1 MGITFK
7 PPTTSELME
16 IDPWASKG
24 VENYKEICE
33 KFGLDII
40 DHTKLP
46 NPTHLHRRGIIFAHR
61 DLDNILEAK
70 KAGRPFGV
78 LSGLMPSGQIHL
90 GHKMVIDQAK
100 WFQDLGGDV
109 TITVADLEA
118 HATRGLSLEKCREYA
133 IEEYISNYAGMGLD
147 PDKTSI
153 YFQSE
158 RPIVQKLGFTL
169 GKKTNLSEM
178 EAIYG
183 FSGETNLAHVQSPL
197 VQAGDIVH
205 PQLDEYGGLRPI
217 VVPVGIDQDPHIRL
231 TRGMV
236 SKTNWFNVNQNK
248 SGNITIGLSI
258 QNNNQ
263 NAMGL
268 REDGSVDKSQRQKV
282 IDKAVATIGKAGFN
296 KTNANAKH
304 GTIEIKD
311 AAHDD
316 YHEIKYNLL
325 TLERQ
330 MGGMGL
336 MQPASTYHQFAIGMT
351 GGKMSSSQPETTM
364 FLNDSMKSIEK
375 KIKASFSGG
384 QTTVEEHR
392 KKGGNPDIDV
402 AYQYLRY
409 FFEEDDKELDDIREE
424 YVSGKLLTGEIKS
437 ICIEKAISWMKNHH
451 ELKDQNQHLIKEFLN

>member
-1 MGITFK
+1 
-7 PPTTSELME
+7 ME

-24 VENYKEICE
+24 IQNYKEICE
-33 KFGLDII
+33 KFGLDAIK
-40 DHTKLP
+40 HTKLP

-61 DLDNILEAK
+61 DLDNVLQARK
-70 KAGRPFGV
+70 KGRSFGV

-133 IEEYISNYAGMGLD
+133 TEEYISNYAGMGLD

-183 FSGETNLAHVQSPL
+183 FSGETNLAHIQSPL

-248 SGNITIGLSI
+248 SGSITIGLSI
-258 QNNNQ
+258 QDNNQ
-263 NAMGL
+263 EMMGL
-268 REDGSVDKSQRQKV
+268 KRDGGIDKNQRQK
-282 IDKAVATIGKAGFN
+282 IINKAIAAIGKAGFSQ
-296 KTNANAKH
+296 TNANPKH

-311 AAHDD
+311 ATYEVHN
-316 YHEIKYNLL
+316 EIKYHLL
-325 TLERQ
+325 NLERQ

-336 MQPASTYHQFAIGMT
+336 MQPASTYHQFAVGMT

-364 FLNDSMKSIEK
+364 FLNDSMKDIEK
-375 KIKASFSGG
+375 KIKSSFSGG
-384 QTTVEEHR
+384 QATVEEHR
-392 KKGGNPDIDV
+392 SKGGNPNVDV

-409 FFEEDDKELDDIREE
+409 FFEEDDKELEKIRDE
-424 YVSGKLLTGEIKS
+424 YVSGDLLTGEIKS
-437 ICIEKAISWMKNHH
+437 ICVEKAITWMKNHH
-451 ELKDQNQHLIKEFLN
+451 ELKDQNQHLVKEFLK

>member
-1 MGITFK
+1 
-7 PPTTSELME
+7 ME

-24 VENYKEICE
+24 VENYKEICD
-33 KFGLDII
+33 KFGLDMI
-40 DHTKLP
+40 DSKKLP
-46 NPTHLHRRGIIFAHR
+46 NPTHLHRRGVIFAHR
-61 DLDNILEAK
+61 DLDNVLEAK

-133 IEEYISNYAGMGLD
+133 IEEYISNYAGMGLN
-147 PDKTSI
+147 PEKTSI

-158 RPIVQKLGFTL
+158 RSIVQKLGFTL

-183 FSGETNLAHVQSPL
+183 FSGDTNLAHVQSPL

-205 PQLDEYGGLRPI
+205 PQLEEYGGLRPI

-236 SKTNWFNVNQNK
+236 SKTNWFNVKQNK

-258 QNNNQ
+258 QDNNQ
-263 NAMGL
+263 ESMGL
-268 REDGSVDKSQRQKV
+268 RSDGGIDRNQRQKV
-282 IDKAVATIGKAGFN
+282 IDRAINAIGKAGFTE
-296 KTNANAKH
+296 TNANPKH
-304 GTIEIKD
+304 GTIEIK
-311 AAHDD
+311 
-316 YHEIKYNLL
+316 YHLL
-325 TLERQ
+325 DLERQ

-364 FLNDSMKSIEK
+364 FLNDSMKDIEK
-375 KIKASFSGG
+375 KIKSSFSGG
-384 QTTVEEHR
+384 QATVEEHR
-392 KKGGNPDIDV
+392 AKGGNPDVDV
-402 AYQYLRY
+402 AFQYLRY
-409 FFEEDDKELDDIREE
+409 FFEEDDNELERIRNE
-424 YVSGKLLTGEIKS
+424 YVSGELLTGEIKA
-437 ICIEKAISWMKNHH
+437 ICVEKASTWMERHH
-451 ELKDQNQHLIKEFLN
+451 ELKDQNQHLVKEFLN

>member
-1 MGITFK
+1 
-7 PPTTSELME
+7 ME

-24 VENYKEICE
+24 VENYKEICD
-33 KFGLDII
+33 KFGLDMI
-40 DHTKLP
+40 DSKKLP
-46 NPTHLHRRGIIFAHR
+46 NPTHLHRRGVIFAHR
-61 DLDNILEAK
+61 DLDNVLEAK

-147 PDKTSI
+147 PEKTSI

-158 RPIVQKLGFTL
+158 RSIVQKLGFTL

-183 FSGETNLAHVQSPL
+183 FSGDTNLAHVQSPL

-205 PQLDEYGGLRPI
+205 PQLEEYGGLRPI

-236 SKTNWFNVNQNK
+236 SKTNWFNVKQNK

-258 QNNNQ
+258 QDNNQ
-263 NAMGL
+263 ESMGL
-268 REDGSVDKSQRQKV
+268 RSDGGIDRNQRQKV
-282 IDKAVATIGKAGFN
+282 IDRAINAIGKAGFTE
-296 KTNANAKH
+296 TNANPKH

-311 AAHDD
+311 ATNDN
-316 YHEIKYNLL
+316 YNEIKYHLL
-325 TLERQ
+325 NLERQ

-364 FLNDSMKSIEK
+364 FLNDSMKDIEK
-375 KIKASFSGG
+375 KIKSSFSGG
-384 QTTVEEHR
+384 QATVEEHGAI
-392 KKGGNPDIDV
+392 GGNPDVDV
-402 AYQYLRY
+402 AFQYLRY
-409 FFEEDDKELDDIREE
+409 FFEEDDNELERIRNE
-424 YVSGKLLTGEIKS
+424 YVSGELLTGEIKA
-437 ICIEKAISWMKNHH
+437 ICVEKASTWMERHH
-451 ELKDQNQHLIKEFLN
+451 ELKDQNQHLVKEFLN

>member
-1 MGITFK
+1 
-7 PPTTSELME
+7 ME

-24 VENYKEICE
+24 VQNYRKICE
-33 KFGLDII
+33 QFGLDAV

-46 NPTHLHRRGIIFAHR
+46 NPSHLHRRGVIFAHR
-61 DLDNILEAK
+61 DLDNVLEAR
-70 KAGRPFGV
+70 KAGRSFGV

-100 WFQDLGGDV
+100 WFQELGGDV

-133 IEEYISNYAGMGLD
+133 VEEYISNYAGMGLD
-147 PDKTSI
+147 PNKTSI

-236 SKTNWFNVNQNK
+236 SKTNWFNVSQNK
-248 SGNITIGLSI
+248 SGSMTIGFSV
-258 QNNNQ
+258 QDNNES
-263 NAMGL
+263 AMGI
-268 REDGSVDKSQRQKV
+268 RDDGGVDKNQRQKV
-282 IDKAVATIGKAGFN
+282 IDKAIMAIGKAGFTQ
-296 KTNANAKH
+296 TNANSKH

-311 AAHDD
+311 ANADNQN
-316 YHEIKYNLL
+316 EIKYHLL
-325 TLERQ
+325 ALERE

-336 MQPASTYHQFAIGMT
+336 MQPASTYHQFAVGMT

-364 FLNDSMKSIEK
+364 FLNDSMKDIEK
-375 KIKASFSGG
+375 KIKSSFSGG
-384 QTTVEEHR
+384 QATVEEHR
-392 KKGGNPDIDV
+392 TKGGNPDVDV

-409 FFEEDDKELDDIREE
+409 FFEEDDNELERIRNE
-424 YVSGKLLTGEIKS
+424 YVSGDLLTGEIKS
-437 ICIEKAISWMKNHH
+437 ICIEKATAWMKNHN
-451 ELKDQNQHLIKEFLN
+451 ELKDQNLHLVKEFLK

>member
-1 MGITFK
+1 
-7 PPTTSELME
+7 ME

-24 VENYKEICE
+24 VKNYEEICD
-33 KFGLDII
+33 KFGLEMI
-40 DHTKLP
+40 DHTNLP

-61 DLDNILEAK
+61 DLDNILNARRV
-70 KAGRPFGV
+70 GRPFGV

-100 WFQDLGGDV
+100 WFQELGADV

-118 HATRGLSLEKCREYA
+118 HATRGLSLEKCKKYA
-133 IEEYISNYAGMGLD
+133 IEEYITNYAGMGLN

-158 RPIVQKLGFTL
+158 RHIVQKLGFTL
-169 GKKTNLSEM
+169 GTKTNLSEM

-183 FSGETNLAHVQSPL
+183 FSGKTNLAHVQSPL

-217 VVPVGIDQDPHIRL
+217 VVPVGIDQDPHVRL

-248 SGNITIGLSI
+248 TGNITIGLSI
-258 QNNNQ
+258 QDNNQ
-263 NAMGL
+263 NVMGIRSDGKINKEQ
-268 REDGSVDKSQRQKV
+268 REK
-282 IDKAVATIGKAGFN
+282 ITTKAIEAIHKAGFSQIN
-296 KTNANAKH
+296 SNPKH
-304 GTIEIKD
+304 GTIDVKD
-311 AAHDD
+311 ALSKDQN
-316 YHEIKYNLL
+316 EIRYQLL

-330 MGGMGL
+330 LGGMGL
-336 MQPASTYHQFAIGMT
+336 MQPSSTYHQFAVGMT
-351 GGKMSSSQPETTM
+351 GGKMSSSQPETTI
-364 FLNDSMKSIEK
+364 FLNDSMKDIEK

-392 KKGGNPDIDV
+392 VKGGNPDIDV

-409 FFEEDDKELDDIREE
+409 FFEENDKELEKIREE
-424 YVSGKLLTGEIKS
+424 YISGSLLTGEIKA
-437 ICIEKAISWMKNHH
+437 ICIDKASEWMKNHH
-451 ELKDQNQHLIKEFLN
+451 ELKDQNQHLIKKFLK

>member
-1 MGITFK
+1 MK
-7 PPTTSELME
+7 

-24 VENYKEICE
+24 VENYKEICD
-33 KFGLDII
+33 KFGLDMI
-40 DHTKLP
+40 DSKKLP

-61 DLDNILEAK
+61 DLDNVLEAK
-70 KAGRPFGV
+70 KTGRPFGV

-147 PDKTSI
+147 PEKTSI

-183 FSGETNLAHVQSPL
+183 FSGDTNLAHVQSPL

-205 PQLDEYGGLRPI
+205 PQLEEYGGLRPI
-217 VVPVGIDQDPHIRL
+217 VIPVGIDQDPHIRL

-236 SKTNWFNVNQNK
+236 SKTNWFNVKQNK
-248 SGNITIGLSI
+248 SGNMTIGLSI
-258 QNNNQ
+258 QDNNQ
-263 NAMGL
+263 ESMGL
-268 REDGSVDKSQRQKV
+268 RSDGGIDRNQRQKV
-282 IDKAVATIGKAGFN
+282 IDRAINAIGKAGFTE
-296 KTNANAKH
+296 TNANPKH

-311 AAHDD
+311 ATKDN
-316 YHEIKYNLL
+316 YNEIKYHLL
-325 TLERQ
+325 ALERQ

-336 MQPASTYHQFAIGMT
+336 MQTASTYHQFAIGMT

-364 FLNDSMKSIEK
+364 FLNDSMKDIEK
-375 KIKASFSGG
+375 KIKSSFSGG
-384 QTTVEEHR
+384 QATVEEHR
-392 KKGGNPDIDV
+392 AKGGNPDVDV
-402 AYQYLRY
+402 AFQYLRY
-409 FFEEDDKELDDIREE
+409 FFEEDDNELERIRNE
-424 YVSGKLLTGEIKS
+424 YVSGELLTGEIKA
-437 ICIEKAISWMKNHH
+437 ICIEKASTWMERHH
-451 ELKDQNQHLIKEFLN
+451 ELKDQNQHLVKEFLN